1 MEKAF
6 AAKRVDTSI
15 PGDREDVQIQLGLLD
30 ERLTPAPHY
39 VRLPD
44 RLGPDRRQPTQAG
57 QDQQGK
63 DEGSAARRQWGKRKA
78 QRKRQKEARRKQRKG
93 KR

>member
-6 AAKRVDTSI
+6 AAKRVDISI
-15 PGDREDVQIQLGLLD
+15 PGDWEDVQIQLGLLD

-44 RLGPDRRQPTQAG
+44 LLGPQRQQSTRAG
-57 QDQQGK
+57 HDQRQK
-63 DEGSAARRQWGKRKA
+63 DEGSAARRQRGKRKA
-78 QRKRQKEARRKQRKG
+78 QRKRQKGARRKQRKD